1 MRTTCASNTKAK
13 SKPTCPS
20 AEDSTEPIENQAQQG
35 LLVDGG
41 SIAPLNDGP
50 EFAVEAAP
58 KAKGRGRKQ
67 ATAPSLEGAK
77 GSNKDEQPPTNAA
90 PRKRG
95 RKPASDNQS
104 EVEDA
109 PAKRAKSVAQTVDD
123 LPAKPKK
130 GRPRK
135 QPQDITQR
143 APLPDRS
150 VRNIHPAGQPTPRR
164 TSKEVAA
171 EREAQRQALEAK
183 IREGEQAKL
192 LFAQMNVAEECLD
205 DEMNVDN
212 PQRLSVALRKCGRD
226 DFDASDN
233 GEHFDF
239 AAIDEA
245 SPSEA
250 DDSEPVQQPKVSS
263 TTLKRFDN

>member
-1 MRTTCASNTKAK
+1 MTNSQL
-13 SKPTCPS
+13 SVS
-20 AEDSTEPIENQAQQG
+20 DWS
-35 LLVDGG
+35 
-41 SIAPLNDGP
+41 
-50 EFAVEAAP
+50 
-58 KAKGRGRKQ
+58 AKGRGHKQ

-77 GSNKDEQPPTNAA
+77 GSNKDEQPPTKSA

-95 RKPASDNQS
+95 RKPASYNQS

-109 PAKRAKSVAQTVDD
+109 PAKRAKSVVQTVDD

-130 GRPRK
+130 GCPRK

-143 APLPDRS
+143 TPLPDRS
-150 VRNIHPAGQPTPRR
+150 VQNVHPAGQPTPHQ
-164 TSKEVAA
+164 TSKEVSA
-171 EREAQRQALEAK
+171 EREAQWQALEAK
-183 IREGEQAKL
+183 IREGEQPKL
-192 LFAQMNVAEECLD
+192 LFAQINVAEECLD

-212 PQRLSVALRKCGRD
+212 PQHLSVALRKCGCD

-233 GEHFDF
+233 GEHFNF
-239 AAIDEA
+239 TAIDEA

-250 DDSEPVQQPKVSS
+250 DDSEPVQQLKVSS